1 MNQKKGV
8 NNYASPPQDIIMQLI
23 LFTRLK
29 LKINN
34 QVSVIMTICSF
45 FLQYSPQPTNIL
57 YSYAQKS
64 DHDSSVFTTFLT

>member
-23 LFTRLK
+23 LFTHLK

-45 FLQYSPQPTNIL
+45 FFYSVQSPAHKYIIQLCTKIR
-57 YSYAQKS
+57 S
-64 DHDSSVFTTFLT
+64 